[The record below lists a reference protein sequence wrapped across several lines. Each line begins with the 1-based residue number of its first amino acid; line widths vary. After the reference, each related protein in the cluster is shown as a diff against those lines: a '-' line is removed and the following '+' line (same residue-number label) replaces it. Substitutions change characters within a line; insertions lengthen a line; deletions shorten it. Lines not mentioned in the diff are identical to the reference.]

1 MDKEFAKYL
10 SKYVVDENS
19 NFISMLES
27 DRKKYRI
34 ERQEIGNFWEK
45 YCSFLFKKKDG
56 FNVGLGQQIKDYAP
70 IFIDF
75 DIKIP
80 YDDDKIYNE
89 HLYTEE
95 ELEKIILF
103 CYDTIKLV
111 VEDYSPEKLFCFI
124 LEKSVPQIVSQEVK
138 SGFHIH
144 FPFLFLQTV
153 DIEQH
158 IYTRIKQRIEES
170 NLFKHLGMSHSGD
183 ILDNNIMKKNKGWLI
198 YGGRKDVN
206 KEPYKVTRVYNSR
219 MKQCFIKDTLMKNK
233 LFTIDNDEITVDY
246 SKNENDEYY
255 QYFLPY
261 ILDIHP
267 GTRSNFNIK
276 KNIEC
281 LQKKKLKKA
290 KDVERLQEHKP
301 VEEVMIIAKRLMLM
315 IDLKRSD
322 NYDDWIRIGWI
333 LYNIG
338 EGCEEAFDLWN
349 EFSKQTSRDNY
360 SEAYCLD
367 QWNHHMRIGNMTIGS
382 LRHFAEIDNPEMYRE
397 YMIEE
402 HKQQMEASLTGS
414 QTEFAKQL
422 YEEFGNR
429 FVLSDLEKDTY
440 YEFTNHRWHKRR
452 KGITLRSKILHSI
465 VPKYVEEAK
474 KQYELMKNDADVAKA
489 MEQKKKIDN
498 IIGKL
503 NSAGFKNN
511 IMKECQ
517 EFFYQEDFENK
528 LDQNEYLL
536 GFENGVLDLKEMRF
550 REGKQEDLISKS
562 TGYDYKDFDE
572 EDDEVLDVKDF
583 LVKVFPDPQ
592 LLIYFVEYC
601 AKLLRGGNFDKT
613 FTVFTGASGDNG
625 KSLTT
630 SLIEKTLGR
639 EYSIKFPTT
648 TLTGKRT
655 QSSQA
660 SPELDRINGVR
671 YGVLQEPEK
680 GDRINTGMMK
690 ELTGNDTMF
699 IRGLFKDG
707 KDVLPMLKLV
717 FVCNHLPNLPADD
730 QATWNR
736 VRVVPFESRFPKEDF
751 LVPHTFEEQMAKKIF
766 KRDPDLNEKLPG
778 IRQAFMWM
786 CFKTY
791 KKILKYGSSEDPLK
805 VTEATLKY
813 REKNDYY
820 LHFVNEM
827 LIKDDSLD
835 NPGLNLNELYNKFK
849 EFYAEWYNETRNIP
863 SKQDLRD
870 EMYNKI
876 GVPQGGKWKKWR
888 FRRLSDDE
896 QEEKAI
902 VLREE
907 DFETDE

>member
-1 MDKEFAKYL
+1 
-10 SKYVVDENS
+10 
-19 NFISMLES
+19 
-27 DRKKYRI
+27 
-34 ERQEIGNFWEK
+34 
-45 YCSFLFKKKDG
+45 
-56 FNVGLGQQIKDYAP
+56 
-70 IFIDF
+70 
-75 DIKIP
+75 
-80 YDDDKIYNE
+80 
-89 HLYTEE
+89 
-95 ELEKIILF
+95 
-103 CYDTIKLV
+103 
-111 VEDYSPEKLFCFI
+111 
-124 LEKSVPQIVSQEVK
+124 
-138 SGFHIH
+138 
-144 FPFLFLQTV
+144 
-153 DIEQH
+153 
-158 IYTRIKQRIEES
+158 
-170 NLFKHLGMSHSGD
+170 
-183 ILDNNIMKKNKGWLI
+183 
-198 YGGRKDVN
+198 
-206 KEPYKVTRVYNSR
+206 
-219 MKQCFIKDTLMKNK
+219 
-233 LFTIDNDEITVDY
+233 
-246 SKNENDEYY
+246 
-255 QYFLPY
+255 
-261 ILDIHP
+261 
-267 GTRSNFNIK
+267 
-276 KNIEC
+276 
-281 LQKKKLKKA
+281 
-290 KDVERLQEHKP
+290 
-301 VEEVMIIAKRLMLM
+301 
-315 IDLKRSD
+315 
-322 NYDDWIRIGWI
+322 
-333 LYNIG
+333 
-338 EGCEEAFDLWN
+338 
-349 EFSKQTSRDNY
+349 
-360 SEAYCLD
+360 
-367 QWNHHMRIGNMTIGS
+367 
-382 LRHFAEIDNPEMYRE
+382 
-397 YMIEE
+397 
-402 HKQQMEASLTGS
+402 
-414 QTEFAKQL
+414 
-422 YEEFGNR
+422 
-429 FVLSDLEKDTY
+429 
-440 YEFTNHRWHKRR
+440 
-452 KGITLRSKILHSI
+452 
-465 VPKYVEEAK
+465 
-474 KQYELMKNDADVAKA
+474 
-489 MEQKKKIDN
+489 
-498 IIGKL
+498 
-503 NSAGFKNN
+503 
-511 IMKECQ
+511 MKECQ

-536 GFENGVLDLKEMRF
+536 GFENGVLDLKELRF
-550 REGKQEDLISKS
+550 REGRQDDFISKS
-562 TGYDYKDFDE
+562 TGYDYKEFDE

-592 LLIYFVEYC
+592 LLTYFVEYC

-751 LVPHTFEEQMAKKIF
+751 LVPHTFEEQIAKKIF
-766 KRDPDLNEKLPG
+766 KRDPELNEKLPG
-778 IRQAFMWM
+778 MRQAFMWM

-907 DFETDE
+907 DFEMDE